1 LHAVDIIGGKPLAHR
16 FGSGAAHG
24 NLAHMADVE
33 KSGPAA
39 HRHMFGDDPAVM
51 DGHLPAGKF
60 NHAPAGAAMS
70 GE

>member
-1 LHAVDIIGGKPLAHR
+1 
-16 FGSGAAHG
+16 
-24 NLAHMADVE
+24 MADVE

-60 NHAPAGAAMS
+60 NHAPAGTAMS